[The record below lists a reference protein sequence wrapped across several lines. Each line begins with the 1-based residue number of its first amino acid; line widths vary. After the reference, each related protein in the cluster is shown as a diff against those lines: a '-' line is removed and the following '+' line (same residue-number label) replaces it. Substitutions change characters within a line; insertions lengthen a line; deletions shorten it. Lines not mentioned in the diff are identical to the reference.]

1 MKYQVGVKIFNSFEV
16 EADSEEEAEQ
26 KVRELDVYKTLMD
39 CDFNITYV
47 DEIKEFE
54 EFDTLENAKT
64 QIDIQDWDDDITE
77 SVARKEFILD
87 RDDEE
92 LDSKDENS

>member
-47 DEIKEFE
+47 DKV
-54 EFDTLENAKT
+54 LPN
-64 QIDIQDWDDDITE
+64 IQGGLYFSDGRVIC
-77 SVARKEFILD
+77 
-87 RDDEE
+87 DDEHG
-92 LDSKDENS
+92 NSL

>member
-47 DEIKEFE
+47 DEIKERSFPTGNDADFGINME
-54 EFDTLENAKT
+54 
-64 QIDIQDWDDDITE
+64 
-77 SVARKEFILD
+77 
-87 RDDEE
+87 
-92 LDSKDENS
+92 